1 VSGVDDSKPR
11 AEDLMTEGEVVD
23 NERESRYELQT
34 EGGLAL
40 LDYMREDG
48 RIALVHTEVP
58 RRVEGRGFAARLVT
72 AALADAKARGLQV
85 LPMCAY
91 VKAFIAK
98 HREYEPLVWRR

>member
-1 VSGVDDSKPR
+1 MPE
-11 AEDLMTEGEVVD
+11 AEVVD
-23 NERESRYELQT
+23 NEQESRYELQT
-34 EGGLAL
+34 EAGVAM

-58 RRVEGRGFAARLVT
+58 KRVEGRGIAARLVT
-72 AALADAKARGLQV
+72 TALADARAKGLQV

-98 HREYEPLVWRR
+98 HPQYEPLVWRR

>member
-1 VSGVDDSKPR
+1 
-11 AEDLMTEGEVVD
+11 MTEGEVVD

-34 EGGLAL
+34 EAGLAL

-58 RRVEGRGFAARLVT
+58 GKVEGRGHAARLVT
-72 AALADAKARGLQV
+72 AALADAKAQGLRV

-98 HREYEPLVWRR
+98 HPEYEPLVWRR